1 MHQPLAYLN
10 GQLIPGDQA
19 LLPVFDA
26 GIVQGAT
33 VSETLRTFAQRLF
46 RLDEHLQRLA
56 RSLDSVGFDI
66 EISLDDLAGTCRDL
80 VAHNTVGLEAE
91 ADLGLVLFVTAGA
104 YATYAGEVARHGP
117 ARPTVC
123 IHTFPLPFELWD
135 DMQSQGLHLVIPSVR
150 QLPASCVD
158 PAIKHRSRL
167 HYYLADREARRD
179 DENARALL
187 LDEQGRITETVAA
200 SFLIV
205 VGTQVISPVAERVL
219 PGISLQVLRELCDDL
234 GLEFEQQELQAAD
247 LDRADEALVASTPYC
262 LAPVTRI
269 NGQAVGD
276 GEPGPIADR
285 LLTAW
290 DTLVG
295 LDIRKQIRQGA
306 QLRRASLATLPE
318 HC

>member
-1 MHQPLAYLN
+1 MRMDKLTSRLQEAIGEAQSLAVGQSHNAIEPVHLLLALMQQQGGVAAPLLEKAGANPADVVTALKMALDKLPTV
-10 GQLIPGDQA
+10 GQFTGD
-19 LLPVFDA
+19 
-26 GIVQGAT
+26 VQLSQNLA
-33 VSETLRTFAQRLF
+33 RLF
-46 RLDEHLQRLA
+46 
-56 RSLDSVGFDI
+56 
-66 EISLDDLAGTCRDL
+66 
-80 VAHNTVGLEAE
+80 N
-91 ADLGLVLFVTAGA
+91 
-104 YATYAGEVARHGP
+104 
-117 ARPTVC
+117 
-123 IHTFPLPFELWD
+123 
-135 DMQSQGLHLVIPSVR
+135 
-150 QLPASCVD
+150 
-158 PAIKHRSRL
+158 
-167 HYYLADREARRD
+167 LADREARRD

-269 NGQAVGD
+269 NGQPVGD

-318 HC
+318 HY